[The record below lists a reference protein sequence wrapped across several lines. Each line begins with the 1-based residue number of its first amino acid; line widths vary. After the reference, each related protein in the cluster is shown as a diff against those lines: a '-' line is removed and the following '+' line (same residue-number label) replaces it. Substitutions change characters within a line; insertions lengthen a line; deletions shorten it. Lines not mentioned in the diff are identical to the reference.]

1 MSHHPMR
8 RTLSV
13 LVIGGLLLA
22 PAALMTGCSG
32 NTAEK
37 AGSAVSSMLSG
48 DSVESKTAALM
59 PYVEAT
65 NRYNDSYVTFAFS
78 YEPSLQRMRDGVQ
91 SDNISVPDFD
101 GLKTALEAARAN
113 KAADGVYKDVD
124 EAADGVIAV
133 LKDLAPL
140 AQKMDD
146 YYSAKTYMN
155 DGHKGAAEMTAQYLP
170 LYDKFDAA
178 YQKLDAAVALHHK
191 ELRAAQLEEMRK
203 NGKPNAANFIELTM
217 KVRDLVDML
226 DKEPVDQAAAEAKIA
241 EITNLAGQLPDT
253 SDTKSYKREVNTFI
267 GTFRSYLAGK
277 EDGNEVIDDFNDTVN
292 TSNRVDMDELDGG
305 KK

>member
-1 MSHHPMR
+1 
-8 RTLSV
+8 
-13 LVIGGLLLA
+13 
-22 PAALMTGCSG
+22 
-32 NTAEK
+32 
-37 AGSAVSSMLSG
+37 
-48 DSVESKTAALM
+48 
-59 PYVEAT
+59 
-65 NRYNDSYVTFAFS
+65 
-78 YEPSLQRMRDGVQ
+78 
-91 SDNISVPDFD
+91 
-101 GLKTALEAARAN
+101 
-113 KAADGVYKDVD
+113 
-124 EAADGVIAV
+124 
-133 LKDLAPL
+133 
-140 AQKMDD
+140 
-146 YYSAKTYMN
+146 
-155 DGHKGAAEMTAQYLP
+155 
-170 LYDKFDAA
+170 
-178 YQKLDAAVALHHK
+178 
-191 ELRAAQLEEMRK
+191 MRK